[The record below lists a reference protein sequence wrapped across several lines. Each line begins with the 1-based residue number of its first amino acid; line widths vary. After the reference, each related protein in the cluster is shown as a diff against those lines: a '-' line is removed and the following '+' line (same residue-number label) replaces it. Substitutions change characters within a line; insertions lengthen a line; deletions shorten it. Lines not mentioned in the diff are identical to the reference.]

1 MDYLDRLSDFA
12 ARLDFAALPG
22 KLRAHTGWVLA
33 DTVAAMAAGSAEP
46 ELRAWAQQQATT
58 GGATLVGLGRGSESL
73 MAALINGTAGTFL
86 EMDEGNRFS
95 RGHPAVHVLPAA
107 LALAQ
112 TRGLDANAFLSALVA
127 GYEVGSRLGAA
138 SQLRSAMHPHGTWGT
153 VGAAAACGRL
163 LAYDAALMRQTL
175 NVASSMTT
183 ASSKRTMLEGGL
195 VRNVYAGL
203 SNHNGALAAQ
213 LAGCGFTGERDGL
226 RSLLGAIVSER
237 FDTEALMQG
246 LGEDWHLSKNY
257 FKLHS
262 CCRYNH
268 GTLDALDVLA
278 AREGL
283 PAVEDIA
290 HIEVISYSHAAELAD
305 PAPANTLA
313 AKFSVPFAVATRLV
327 HGHSG
332 LTSFTWDAVRDER
345 VLALARK
352 VSISEDP
359 AMTQR
364 LPLERPARVT
374 LTSHSG
380 RQWTAEVGA
389 NRGDDALPYTDS
401 ELTTKFMAL
410 CGRIW
415 PEDHAKQ
422 LLEAT
427 HALCAGQQD
436 MAGWLDLLGRPPQA

>member
-1 MDYLDRLSDFA
+1 
-12 ARLDFAALPG
+12 
-22 KLRAHTGWVLA
+22 
-33 DTVAAMAAGSAEP
+33 
-46 ELRAWAQQQATT
+46 
-58 GGATLVGLGRGSESL
+58 
-73 MAALINGTAGTFL
+73 
-86 EMDEGNRFS
+86 
-95 RGHPAVHVLPAA
+95 
-107 LALAQ
+107 
-112 TRGLDANAFLSALVA
+112 
-127 GYEVGSRLGAA
+127 
-138 SQLRSAMHPHGTWGT
+138 
-153 VGAAAACGRL
+153 
-163 LAYDAALMRQTL
+163 
-175 NVASSMTT
+175 
-183 ASSKRTMLEGGL
+183 L

-278 AREGL
+278 AGEGL

-389 NRGDDALPYTDS
+389 NRGDDALPYTDH
-401 ELTTKFMAL
+401 ELTAKFMAL

-415 PEDHAKQ
+415 PEPHAQQ

-436 MAGWLDLLGRPPQA
+436 MPGWLALLGRPPQA